1 MLKECCRAIGYTGS
15 LDLGEIARLCLA
27 GAADLTTRGVILPG
41 KVEFSFTEQPIM
53 DPVTSEQETDWM
65 TGEGRTFE
73 VVTDTSDLTDALC
86 CRAIFT
92 YVQMRFR
99 NPPNYDKLRE
109 AYEIQLGELM
119 TTSGY
124 TDFGDPVIS
133 E

>member
-1 MLKECCRAIGYTGS
+1 MLKECCRAIGYSGS

-41 KVEFSFTEQPIM
+41 KVEFAFSEQPIV

-73 VVTDTSDLTDALC
+73 VVTDNSDLEDDLC

-92 YVQMRFR
+92 YVQMYFR
-99 NPPNYDKLRE
+99 NPPNFDNLKA
-109 AYEIQLGELM
+109 AYETQLGQLM
-119 TTSGY
+119 VTTGY
-124 TDFGDPVIS
+124 TDFGEPVIS